1 MKVGTFNSNFNQSL
15 HHTAKHQ
22 IQSKRGEFKLEERRM
37 NHSQVK
43 HDNLINQFWNLT
55 DSMPRE
61 NKVEMAASVIAG
73 RFMEQGITSEN
84 ESFIKNISNRFSP
97 EELGSLKNQI
107 KNHPKTQDKDIS
119 ELERLFDGLDKS
131 VTLFESDE
139 LKSLQKQQANP
150 EFRSPEEIFF
160 QTTFNNESTIVPNKT
175 FF

>member
-1 MKVGTFNSNFNQSL
+1 MKVGAFNSNFNQSL
-15 HHTAKHQ
+15 HHTSKHQ
-22 IQSKRGEFKLEERRM
+22 VRSQRGEFQLEERRM
-37 NHSQVK
+37 KHSEVK
-43 HDNLINQFWNLT
+43 QDNLINQFWNLT

-61 NKVEMAASVIAG
+61 NQVEMAASVIAG

-97 EELGSLKNQI
+97 EEIGNLKDQI

-119 ELERLFDGLDKS
+119 ELERFFENLDKN
-131 VTLFESDE
+131 VTQYQTGE
-139 LKSLQKQQANP
+139 LNHLQKQQAKP

-160 QTTFNNESTIVPNKT
+160 QTTFNNESTIVPNKS